1 MHCGEHCRIVLKHV
15 VQKIKTDVPKDISLA
30 EAGKYGSLTD
40 FAFFDK
46 VSARTAVSVAPRFT
60 DGLCVL

>member
-1 MHCGEHCRIVLKHV
+1 M
-15 VQKIKTDVPKDISLA
+15 QKIKTDVPKDISLA

-46 VSARTAVSVAPRFT
+46 VASFIQSFNLSVSLLLSMSV
-60 DGLCVL
+60 GQSVGK

>member
-1 MHCGEHCRIVLKHV
+1 MISLHKWCALTDVVSLCVPCSPVVLLHV

-30 EAGKYGSLTD
+30 EAGKYSSLTD

-46 VSARTAVSVAPRFT
+46 VSLLVS
-60 DGLCVL
+60 

>member
-1 MHCGEHCRIVLKHV
+1 MSWKDEKCRCVSHV
-15 VQKIKTDVPKDISLA
+15 VQKIKADMPKDISLA

-46 VSARTAVSVAPRFT
+46 VSLVVF
-60 DGLCVL
+60 

>member
-1 MHCGEHCRIVLKHV
+1 M
-15 VQKIKTDVPKDISLA
+15 KTDIVPKDISLA

-46 VSARTAVSVAPRFT
+46 VSCSICQSLAHLT
-60 DGLCVL
+60 GQL